1 MRFYAVIDTNV
12 LVSSFLVDNSNPKKI
27 LDAVHSGTIVPLVNN
42 EILREYEEVLS
53 RDKFTFKKELIEK
66 QLKFFREYGLFLDRT
81 KTEEE
86 FIDSEDVVF
95 YEITLSG
102 RLKFDA
108 YLVTGNIKHFPKK
121 TFAVTPKEMLDIINS
136 N

>member
-1 MRFYAVIDTNV
+1 MTN
-12 LVSSFLVDNSNPKKI
+12 S
-27 LDAVHSGTIVPLVNN
+27 
-42 EILREYEEVLS
+42 LS
-53 RDKFTFKKELIEK
+53 KKELIEK

-121 TFAVTPKEMLDIINS
+121 TFVVTPKEMLDIINS

>member
-53 RDKFTFKKELIEK
+53 RDKFTFKK
-66 QLKFFREYGLFLDRT
+66 R
-81 KTEEE
+81 
-86 FIDSEDVVF
+86 
-95 YEITLSG
+95 
-102 RLKFDA
+102 A
-108 YLVTGNIKHFPKK
+108 N
-121 TFAVTPKEMLDIINS
+121 
-136 N
+136 